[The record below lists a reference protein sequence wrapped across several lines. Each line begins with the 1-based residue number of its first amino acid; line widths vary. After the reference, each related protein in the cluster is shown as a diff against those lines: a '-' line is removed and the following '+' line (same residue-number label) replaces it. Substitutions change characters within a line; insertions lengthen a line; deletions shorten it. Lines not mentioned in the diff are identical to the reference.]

1 MKCIYDNKE
10 IEVEVIGGFKIDELN
25 KEYIL
30 CTYDDSN
37 DSDKFMMCIM
47 EINNG
52 ELVSIP
58 DNEKEIVFNFYQS
71 VKESIL
77 RGE

>member
-10 IEVEVIGGFKIDELN
+10 IEVEVIGGFKIDELD

-30 CTYDDSN
+30 CTYDDDN
-37 DSDKFMMCIM
+37 DSDEVMVCIM
-47 EINNG
+47 EINDG

-58 DNEKEIVFNFYQS
+58 ENEKEIVFSFYQS

>member
-37 DSDKFMMCIM
+37 DSDKVMMCIM
-47 EINNG
+47 EVNNG
-52 ELVSIP
+52 ELVSIA

-71 VKESIL
+71 IKESIL